1 MSDNFEHLDIDSEDF
16 EDAPR
21 ALRDYAKKLKKA
33 LDSTRQER
41 DQFQSQLAS
50 RSVGEVLGDKGFKN
64 PKRVER
70 DLISDGVDPLDSQ
83 AIARWLE
90 ENGDDYA
97 KGSAEPETP
106 TPEQTAEVAAQA
118 EAQERM
124 SLTGTSPADLSK
136 WDLVQQQI
144 TPDMDGAA
152 VAALYAKHGV

>member
-97 KGSAEPETP
+97 KGSAEPEPP
-106 TPEQTAEVAAQA
+106 TPEQTAEEQA
-118 EAQERM
+118 REQAHERM
-124 SLTGTSPADLSK
+124 DLNGSSPADMSK